1 MQFEIRSDIPLPQH
15 RRGSGRKRKIPLDKL
30 KLRECV
36 VHPGGPIR
44 ASAAASY
51 ANRTIHISD
60 GLIESGALGPL
71 ERDDQVAPVTAL
83 QPAPH

>member
-51 ANRTIHISD
+51 ANRTMAPKRFTVR
-60 GLIESGALGPL
+60 ALNGG
-71 ERDDQVAPVTAL
+71 RAGIWRIR
-83 QPAPH
+83 